1 MYKTLL
7 VPVDG
12 REKST
17 RSLEIARRLA
27 SKFDSHLIGL
37 FVRPS
42 GHIPSSA
49 RAEGAEELLRELQQ
63 KVGAQLAQQ
72 ARARFDSVVKTAG
85 MPRAEWRTADGP
97 RSETVALHARY
108 ADLVVINQTD
118 PESPD
123 ATHFGDSV
131 LLAVGRPVL
140 LVPYTGESSRFGQ
153 NILVCWNASR
163 EASRAVTDALPLLKA
178 ADKVTVLSIDGE
190 ASRAGH
196 GESPGSDI
204 ALYLARH
211 GINAVAAQTVSASV
225 EVGSVIL
232 SRAFDM
238 QADLIVMGAYGHSRV
253 REMVLGGATR
263 QILQTMTVPVLMSH

>member
-17 RSLEIARRLA
+17 RSLELACRIAAR
-27 SKFDSHLIGL
+27 FDSHLVGL

-42 GHIPSSA
+42 GYIPSPA
-49 RAEGAEELLRELQQ
+49 RMDGTEKMLRELQR
-63 KVGAQLAQQ
+63 KVAEELAHE
-72 ARARFDSVVKTAG
+72 ARARFDSVVKPAG
-85 MPRAEWRTADGP
+85 LQRAEWRTAEGL
-97 RSETVALHARY
+97 RAETVALHARY

-123 ATHFGDSV
+123 ATHFGDSI

-140 LVPYTGESSRFGQ
+140 LVPYIGESSRFGR

-163 EASRAVTDALPLLKA
+163 EASRAVTDSLPLLRA
-178 ADKVTVLSIDGE
+178 AEKVTVLSVDGE

-196 GESPGSDI
+196 GESPSSDI

-211 GINAVAAQTVSASV
+211 GVNAVAAQAISASV

-232 SRAFDM
+232 SRASDLG
-238 QADLIVMGAYGHSRV
+238 ADLIVMGAYGHSRA
-253 REMVLGGATR
+253 REIVMGGATR
-263 QILQTMTVPVLMSH
+263 TVLRSMTVPVLMSH